1 MRGVYAP
8 SRAAVLGPAL
18 TPGWEETANKTVR
31 PVYGPPVCRMK
42 TKPAKHAD
50 GDTKIMS
57 TDNSNDVPQST
68 DFIRAIIQEDNRTG
82 KHNGRV
88 NTRFP
93 PEPNGYLHIGH
104 AKSIC
109 LNFGIAREF
118 NGLCNLRFDD
128 TNPCK
133 EEVEYVDSIME
144 DVRWLGFDWDDR
156 LYYASDYFEQIYQW
170 AVQLI
175 KAGKAYVCDLSGD
188 QVRETRGTLT
198 APGTNS
204 PYRDRSI
211 EENLDLFERMRAG
224 EFPDGSKSLRA
235 KIDMSS
241 PNLNMRDPVMYRIL
255 RATHHRTGDKWCIYP
270 TYDFTHGQS
279 DSIERIT
286 HSICT
291 LEFENHRPLY
301 DWYIRELGIFAP
313 QQIEFARLNLTYTVM
328 SKRFLLQ
335 LVKDG
340 FVNGWDDPRMPTLC
354 GVRRRGYTPEA
365 LRDFCATIGVSK
377 VDSTVD
383 IALLEHCLRT
393 DLNKRA
399 NRVMGV
405 LRPLRLIVDNYPE
418 GQVEEMEAIN
428 NPEDAT
434 MGTRKVPFSR
444 ELYIEQDD
452 FREVPPKKY
461 HRLAPGQEVRLRYAY
476 LVRCTSVV
484 KDPTTGEVTE
494 VHCTYDPATRGGN
507 TPDGRKVKGT
517 IHWVSAPQA
526 LPIEA
531 RLYERLFIKPNP
543 YDVPE
548 GVDFKTNLNPNSL
561 ERVSA
566 FVEPSVKDAAPGA
579 RFQFERLGYFCVDPD
594 STPEKPVFNR
604 TVSLVDTWAKIE
616 KKG

>member
-1 MRGVYAP
+1 
-8 SRAAVLGPAL
+8 
-18 TPGWEETANKTVR
+18 
-31 PVYGPPVCRMK
+31 
-42 TKPAKHAD
+42 
-50 GDTKIMS
+50 MS
-57 TDNSNDVPQST
+57 TDNSNDIPQST
-68 DFIRAIIQEDNRTG
+68 DFIRAIVQEDNRTG
-82 KHNGRV
+82 KHDGRV

-133 EEVEYVDSIME
+133 EDVEYVDSIME
-144 DVRWLGFDWDDR
+144 DVRWLGFDWGDR

-175 KAGKAYVCDLSGD
+175 KAGKAYVCDLNGD

-204 PYRDRSI
+204 PYRDRSV

-340 FVNGWDDPRMPTLC
+340 FVSGWDDPRMPTLC

-393 DLNKRA
+393 DLNRRT

-428 NPEDAT
+428 NPEDASK
-434 MGTRKVPFSR
+434 GTRMVPFSR

-484 KDPTTGEVTE
+484 KDPVTHEVVE

-531 RLYERLFIKPNP
+531 RLYERLFTKPNP

-561 ERVSA
+561 ERVNA